1 MLTQTL
7 IALRP
12 VAELPGLAVEGLVS
26 SQLQENGEEGV
37 NSQVRDCG
45 IVTDLIKDTSF
56 PTGNSTLH

>member
-37 NSQVRDCG
+37 HSQVRDCG
-45 IVTDLIKDTSF
+45 IVTDLNKDNSF
-56 PTGNSTLH
+56 LTGNSSLH

>member
-1 MLTQTL
+1 MLGIIPYLATNVRQSDMIRMLTQTL

-37 NSQVRDCG
+37 HS
-45 IVTDLIKDTSF
+45 
-56 PTGNSTLH
+56 